1 MTLEPLGNRLLV
13 KVVQAQDRTKSGIYV
28 PQTAQEKPQQGE
40 VLALGERVG
49 DDLPMVKPGDRILF
63 AKYTGAEIKIDG
75 DDLLLLETNDVLAL
89 VRN

>member
-1 MTLEPLGNRLLV
+1 MTVEPLGNRLLI
-13 KVVQAQDRTKSGIYV
+13 KILQPQDRTKGGIYM

-40 VLALGERVG
+40 VLALGERVVE
-49 DDLPMVKPGDRILF
+49 DLPMVKPGDRILF
-63 AKYTGAEIKIDG
+63 AKYTGAEIKVDG